1 MDAER
6 FRAWQLVRLRVRGPY
21 GGSAWRAAAH
31 IYRDRAINCMEAMRS
46 FQESIHIWEETYA
59 QLEDQR
65 DELLG
70 TMELAWELVDCV
82 SIAAQE
88 GDGAATV
95 DVERARMRQ
104 AEILTQMDALLS
116 KVKQYLAARS
126 EATP

>member
-1 MDAER
+1 MTPEERAHGITKHLENPTVPGYTILMPVDVIRDAIAAMIADAER
-6 FRAWQLVRLRVRGPY
+6 GAI
-21 GGSAWRAAAH
+21 AAERKA
-31 IYRDRAINCMEAMRS
+31 
-46 FQESIHIWEETYA
+46 YA

-104 AEILTQMDALLS
+104 AEILAQMDALLS